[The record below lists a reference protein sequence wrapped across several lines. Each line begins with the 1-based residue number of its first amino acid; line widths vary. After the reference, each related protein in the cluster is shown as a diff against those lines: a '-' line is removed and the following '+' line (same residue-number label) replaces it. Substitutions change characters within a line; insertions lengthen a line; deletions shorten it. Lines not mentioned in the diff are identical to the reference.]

1 MPSFEGQFKNKE
13 YLSAQTPWRVL
24 ILTFTVFIFT
34 VLIYFGMVFGYGPYL
49 KSKTRSLDQKISV
62 LNQSV
67 DETQQKQ
74 IITFFSQMTNIQTL
88 LSKHKTFSQIFDFVE
103 RSTYPQIN
111 YSDFK
116 FSAAEM
122 EIKIEGTAPTYND
135 LIKELALYKQ
145 SPEVKTAQLENSSAQ
160 EQSREVRFSIKL
172 ILDPQF
178 LKQQISRT
186 SEPTINEATSTP
198 QQ

>member
-74 IITFFSQMTNIQTL
+74 IITFFSQMTNIQSL
-88 LSKHKTFSQIFDFVE
+88 LSKHKTFSQVFDFIE

-122 EIKIEGTAPTYND
+122 EIKIEGTAPSYND

-145 SPEVKTAQLENSSAQ
+145 SPEVKTTQLENSSAQ
-160 EQSREVRFSIKL
+160 EQSKEVRFSVKL

-178 LKQQISRT
+178 IKQQIIRT
-186 SEPTINEATSTP
+186 GEPTINEATSTP
-198 QQ
+198 Q

>member
-74 IITFFSQMTNIQTL
+74 IITFF
-88 LSKHKTFSQIFDFVE
+88 HK
-103 RSTYPQIN
+103 
-111 YSDFK
+111 
-116 FSAAEM
+116 
-122 EIKIEGTAPTYND
+122 
-135 LIKELALYKQ
+135 
-145 SPEVKTAQLENSSAQ
+145 
-160 EQSREVRFSIKL
+160 
-172 ILDPQF
+172 
-178 LKQQISRT
+178 
-186 SEPTINEATSTP
+186 
-198 QQ
+198 

>member
-1 MPSFEGQFKNKE
+1 MPSFGEQLRSKE

-67 DETQQKQ
+67 DEAQQKQ

-88 LSKHKTFSQIFDFVE
+88 LSKHKTFSQIFYFIE

-116 FSAAEM
+116 FSTAEM
-122 EIKIEGTAPTYND
+122 EIKIEGTAPNYND

-145 SPEVKTAQLENSSAQ
+145 SPEVKTTHLENSSAQ
-160 EQSREVRFSIKL
+160 EQSKEVRFSVKL

>member
-67 DETQQKQ
+67 DEAQQKQ

-88 LSKHKTFSQIFDFVE
+88 LSNHKTFSQIFDFIE

-122 EIKIEGTAPTYND
+122 EIKIEGTAPNYND

-145 SPEVKTAQLENSSAQ
+145 SPEVKTTQLENSSAQ
-160 EQSREVRFSIKL
+160 EQSREVRFSVKL

-178 LKQQISRT
+178 IKQQIIRT

-198 QQ
+198 Q